1 MVEVSASVLN
11 VDNEKA
17 IKTLYELET
26 AKIDYFH
33 IDVMDGKFVKN
44 NTTEKM
50 LEYSEYINSISNLPL
65 DVHLMVEDVEQYI
78 KSFSIFE
85 PNIITFH
92 LEDGKNRENILKLIK
107 LVKENNARVGMSLKP
122 ATPIEEIYQFLPYIH
137 LVLIMTVEPGL
148 GGQTL
153 IPETIEK
160 VKKLRKCIDEKE
172 LEVDIQAD
180 GGINLQNIE
189 LLKEAG
195 IDNVVIGSAL
205 IKAEDKNDMINKL
218 KK

>member
-1 MVEVSASVLN
+1 
-11 VDNEKA
+11 
-17 IKTLYELET
+17 
-26 AKIDYFH
+26 
-33 IDVMDGKFVKN
+33 
-44 NTTEKM
+44 
-50 LEYSEYINSISNLPL
+50 
-65 DVHLMVEDVEQYI
+65 
-78 KSFSIFE
+78 
-85 PNIITFH
+85 
-92 LEDGKNRENILKLIK
+92 
-107 LVKENNARVGMSLKP
+107 
-122 ATPIEEIYQFLPYIH
+122 
-137 LVLIMTVEPGL
+137 MTVEPGL

-160 VKKLRKCIDEKE
+160 VKKLRKYIDEKE

>member
-1 MVEVSASVLN
+1 
-11 VDNEKA
+11 
-17 IKTLYELET
+17 
-26 AKIDYFH
+26 
-33 IDVMDGKFVKN
+33 
-44 NTTEKM
+44 
-50 LEYSEYINSISNLPL
+50 
-65 DVHLMVEDVEQYI
+65 
-78 KSFSIFE
+78 
-85 PNIITFH
+85 
-92 LEDGKNRENILKLIK
+92 
-107 LVKENNARVGMSLKP
+107 
-122 ATPIEEIYQFLPYIH
+122 
-137 LVLIMTVEPGL
+137 MTVEPGL

>member
-92 LEDGKNRENILKLIK
+92 LEAGKNRENILKLIK

-160 VKKLRKCIDEKE
+160 VKKLRNYIDEKE
-172 LEVDIQAD
+172 LEVDIPAD

>member
-1 MVEVSASVLN
+1 
-11 VDNEKA
+11 
-17 IKTLYELET
+17 
-26 AKIDYFH
+26 
-33 IDVMDGKFVKN
+33 
-44 NTTEKM
+44 
-50 LEYSEYINSISNLPL
+50 
-65 DVHLMVEDVEQYI
+65 
-78 KSFSIFE
+78 
-85 PNIITFH
+85 
-92 LEDGKNRENILKLIK
+92 
-107 LVKENNARVGMSLKP
+107 MSLKP

-160 VKKLRKCIDEKE
+160 VKKLRKYIDEKE